1 MKFAWPI
8 KKETHQK
15 QSDAETQTDRLKEEL
30 AKRRAELLKDVMELS
45 KGSANGG

>member
-1 MKFAWPI
+1 MKLAWPI
-8 KKETHQK
+8 RKETHKK

-45 KGSANGG
+45 KGRTNGG